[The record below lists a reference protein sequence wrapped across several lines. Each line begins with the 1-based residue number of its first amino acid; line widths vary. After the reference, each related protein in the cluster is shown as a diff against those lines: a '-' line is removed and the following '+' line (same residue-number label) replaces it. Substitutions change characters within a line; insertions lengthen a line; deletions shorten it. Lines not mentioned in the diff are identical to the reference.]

1 MTSEER
7 FPPGWDAERVRRL
20 IAHYD
25 ALDQE
30 QQVAEDEAAQEQ
42 PSQTTVV
49 GPKRGTGALILATAN
64 NRAFPPFPFPLP
76 VLRSAFNPTAAEPD
90 HLRPWGQATRE
101 ATTAGRE
108 TPAGSPGK

>member
-1 MTSEER
+1 MTSEEK

-49 GPKRGTGALILATAN
+49 VPIE
-64 NRAFPPFPFPLP
+64 FM
-76 VLRSAFNPTAAEPD
+76 
-90 HLRPWGQATRE
+90 
-101 ATTAGRE
+101 
-108 TPAGSPGK
+108 PAIRQMFAQKSGS

>member
-1 MTSEER
+1 MNQEK

-25 ALDQE
+25 ALDEE

-49 GPKRGTGALILATAN
+49 VPIEFMPAIRQMLAQK
-64 NRAFPPFPFPLP
+64 
-76 VLRSAFNPTAAEPD
+76 
-90 HLRPWGQATRE
+90 G
-101 ATTAGRE
+101 G
-108 TPAGSPGK
+108 G